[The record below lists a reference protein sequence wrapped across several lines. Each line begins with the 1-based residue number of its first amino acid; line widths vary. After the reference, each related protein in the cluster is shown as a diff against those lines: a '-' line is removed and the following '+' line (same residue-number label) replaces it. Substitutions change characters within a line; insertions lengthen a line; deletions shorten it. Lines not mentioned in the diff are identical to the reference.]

1 MKYIEYNIFVFQR
14 QSYFADS
21 KQAMQQ
27 QNTAWLNHCTQ
38 KRKLC
43 SYRMLWCLYGRA
55 GKNRTFGVSD
65 VTDLQSAALAA
76 TLLPDS
82 MVIRTGLEPVLPA

>member
-1 MKYIEYNIFVFQR
+1 
-14 QSYFADS
+14 
-21 KQAMQQ
+21 
-27 QNTAWLNHCTQ
+27 
-38 KRKLC
+38 
-43 SYRMLWCLYGRA
+43 MLWCLHGRA